1 MASLSKLCS
10 MIAWDLLLDVSNVQL
25 CCARFSMCLA
35 DATGSL
41 FSVRAID
48 DVCTDKLDDGVI
60 RNVEL
65 HYSIRDNKR

>member
-1 MASLSKLCS
+1 
-10 MIAWDLLLDVSNVQL
+10 
-25 CCARFSMCLA
+25 MCLA